1 MNKTYLMI
9 GGNSGIGEA
18 CLRRIIEQNHRL
30 ITVTR
35 TELKSAN
42 VSLHTALKADAS
54 TTLPDIEDYTQS
66 LDGVIYC
73 PGTISLKP
81 FTSTLI
87 ENFRNDFEINVIG
100 LVNTLQCSLPL
111 LKNSPKASVV
121 AFSTIASKLGM
132 PYHSSIATS
141 KCAVEGLIRTLAAEY
156 ASNNIRFNAI
166 APSIVDTPLAA
177 RILTNNQKK
186 EEIARKHPLKKIGSA
201 DDIASL
207 TMYLLSE
214 DSSWITGQVIHSDG
228 GLSSISKI

>member
-18 CLRRIIEQNHRL
+18 CLKIIIEQNQRL
-30 ITVTR
+30 ITITR
-35 TELKSAN
+35 TDLKSAN
-42 VSLHTALKADAS
+42 ASLHTALKADACK
-54 TTLPDIEDYTQS
+54 TLPDIGAYTQS

-81 FTSTLI
+81 FISTQI

-100 LVNTLQCSLPL
+100 LVNTLQKSLSL
-111 LKNSPKASVV
+111 LKNNSKASVV
-121 AFSTIASKLGM
+121 AFSTIACKLGM
-132 PYHSSIATS
+132 PYHSSIAAS

-156 ASNNIRFNAI
+156 ASSNIRFNAI
-166 APSIVDTPLAA
+166 APSIIDTSLAGK
-177 RILTNNQKK
+177 ILTNNQKK

-201 DDIASL
+201 DEIASL
-207 TMYLLSE
+207 AMFLLSD